1 MSELDP
7 DPVAPRRTQQERREA
22 TISKLLDAT
31 IETITE
37 VGYAR
42 TSVKEICDR
51 AGVSHGGL
59 FRHYPTRLDL
69 VVAAAQEVSRRQLVA
84 FKEQFT
90 SLPLPDETL
99 LSALRLLRDAV
110 RTPTNMVWTEL
121 LVAARTDDELR
132 ARIEPVSRRYFT
144 NILDLAMSLPFAVD
158 TPREIVDLG
167 IRIAVHYLDG
177 ENLRANV
184 VSEPDEEDLA
194 LVALAFLFERGP
206 SSLDDLS

>member
-7 DPVAPRRTQQERREA
+7 APVAPRRTQQERREA

-31 IETITE
+31 IETITV

-144 NILDLAMSLPFAVD
+144 IILDLAMSLPFAVD

>member
-132 ARIEPVSRRYFT
+132 ARIEPVSLRYFT